1 MQSLTQKSRAY
12 YASKRLIDIIG
23 ASVLLILLSPLLIVV
38 AVLIKLESP
47 GPIIYTSKRVGQNYN
62 IFGFIKFRSMRTD
75 ADKLLAAVSK
85 ANNQYAASTELKPV
99 VQKSNSIKNLVS
111 DDGWLSEIELLVEK
125 EQEQPF
131 IKIVNDPRITR
142 VGTFIR
148 NTSIDEL
155 PQLINVL
162 RGDMSLVGN
171 RPLPLYE
178 AEMLTT
184 DNAIERFAAP
194 AGITGLWQVTKRG
207 GAGVTAEGRQQLD
220 ITYARQ
226 ASLWFDLWILLRTP
240 LAVFQSENV

>member
-1 MQSLTQKSRAY
+1 MSYATQNSRAY

-23 ASVLLILLSPLLIVV
+23 ASVILILLSPLLLIV

-47 GPIIYTSKRVGQNYN
+47 GPIIYTSKRVGQNYK
-62 IFGFIKFRSMRTD
+62 IFGFIKFRSMRTN
-75 ADKLLAAVSK
+75 ADKMLLEVSK
-85 ANNQYAASTELKPV
+85 SNNQYASSTEPKMTV
-99 VQKSNSIKNLVS
+99 VKSDSVKDLVS
-111 DDGWLSEIELLVEK
+111 DEGWLSEKELLITQ

-162 RGDMSLVGN
+162 RGEMSLVGN

-178 AEMLTT
+178 AEKLTT
-184 DNAIERFAAP
+184 DDAIERFAAP

-220 ITYARQ
+220 ITYARR
-226 ASLWFDLWILLRTP
+226 ASLWFDLWILIRTP